1 MLHPTSHARGNS
13 LQSHSHR
20 GNSLQVQLL
29 QNTFFLRSITHGST
43 LLYPSFTNV
52 GLQKGKEG
60 EKQAREG

>member
-1 MLHPTSHARGNS
+1 MLGETVYNHIHIGETVYKYNYFKIP
-13 LQSHSHR
+13 
-20 GNSLQVQLL
+20 
-29 QNTFFLRSITHGST
+29 FFLRSITHGST